1 MYSPP
6 YMSLDPM
13 SGGRT
18 VRLYINQNWL
28 DELSLDVPRT
38 TEELKEVLAAFVAS
52 GEGREGYYMPSGWL
66 AGGLEKVLM
75 ASWAD
80 WDRRQTGDGEYAV
93 CG

>member
-1 MYSPP
+1 MYSLP

-38 TEELKEVLAAFVAS
+38 TDELKEVLAAFVAS
-52 GEGREGYYMPSGWL
+52 EGKDEKGIICQV
-66 AGGLEKVLM
+66 AG
-75 ASWAD
+75 
-80 WDRRQTGDGEYAV
+80 
-93 CG
+93 